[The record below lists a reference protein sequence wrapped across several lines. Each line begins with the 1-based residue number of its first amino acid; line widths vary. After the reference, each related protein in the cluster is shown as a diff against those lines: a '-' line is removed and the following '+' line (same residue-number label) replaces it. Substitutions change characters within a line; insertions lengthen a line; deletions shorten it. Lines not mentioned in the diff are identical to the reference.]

1 MVVVMVCKS
10 VATKVVVKRLSVP
23 EALVLNVVVL
33 VKISVVTNVTVTM
46 LHDEDASRASSR
58 KSACISHEVEVA
70 YAAGAG

>member
-33 VKISVVTNVTVTM
+33 VKISVVTNVTVTI
-46 LHDEDASRASSR
+46 LHDEDASRAPSA
-58 KSACISHEVEVA
+58 KSVCFSQELEVA
-70 YAAGAG
+70 YVAGAV